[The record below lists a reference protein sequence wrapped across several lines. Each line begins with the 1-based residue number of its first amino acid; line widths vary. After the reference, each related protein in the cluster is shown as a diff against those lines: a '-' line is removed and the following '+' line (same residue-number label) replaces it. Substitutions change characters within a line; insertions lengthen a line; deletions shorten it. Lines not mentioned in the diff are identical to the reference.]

1 MAAPPG
7 TTATGPGEGGLA
19 GWATDLMAG
28 FGAPGAG
35 FVVAL
40 ENVFPPIP
48 SEVILPL
55 AGFAAGRGEFS
66 VLSAIAWTTGGS
78 VVGAVALYLVG
89 MLAPQHRVRQALSR
103 IPMVD
108 ARDVRRAEDWF
119 DRHGR
124 WAVFLGRMVP
134 GIRSLV
140 SLPAGARRMRWWE
153 FGVLT
158 ALGSL
163 IWNSVFVSGG
173 YALGTRWHLV
183 ERYAG
188 VVQTVVLVLLG
199 ALVVVML
206 SKRYRRHR
214 AARTAAAA
222 TLRTS
227 SRRPPAARRR

>member
-1 MAAPPG
+1 MLL
-7 TTATGPGEGGLA
+7 TAGGGLA
-19 GWATDLMAG
+19 GWATDLMAS

-35 FVVAL
+35 IIVAL

-78 VVGAVALYLVG
+78 VVGAIALYLVG
-89 MLAPQHRVRQALSR
+89 MLAPEHRVRQALSR
-103 IPMVD
+103 IPMVHLE
-108 ARDVRRAEDWF
+108 DVRRAEAWF

-153 FGVLT
+153 FGLLT

-163 IWNSVFVSGG
+163 IWNTVFVYGG
-173 YALGTRWHLV
+173 YALGTRWYLV
-183 ERYAG
+183 ERYSG
-188 VVQTVVLVLLG
+188 VFQVVVLVLLV
-199 ALVVVML
+199 ALVAFML
-206 SKRYRRHR
+206 VKRYRRHR
-214 AARTAAAA
+214 ERVRVMNAPTEVIE
-222 TLRTS
+222 
-227 SRRPPAARRR
+227 RPGR

>member
-1 MAAPPG
+1 MVL
-7 TTATGPGEGGLA
+7 TAGGGLA
-19 GWATDLMAG
+19 GWATDLMAS

-35 FVVAL
+35 VIVAL

-48 SEVILPL
+48 SEIVLPL

-89 MLAPQHRVRQALSR
+89 MLAPEHRVRQALAR
-103 IPMVD
+103 IPMVHVE
-108 ARDVRRAEDWF
+108 DVRRAEVWF

-124 WAVFLGRMVP
+124 WAVLLGRMVP

-153 FGVLT
+153 FGLLT

-163 IWNSVFVSGG
+163 IWNTVFVYGG

-183 ERYAG
+183 EQYAG
-188 VVQTVVLVLLG
+188 VFQTVVLVLLA
-199 ALVVVML
+199 ALVAFML
-206 SKRYRRHR
+206 VKRFRRHR
-214 AARTAAAA
+214 ERVRAMNAPTE
-222 TLRTS
+222 LIE
-227 SRRPPAARRR
+227 RPGD

>member
-1 MAAPPG
+1 MAA
-7 TTATGPGEGGLA
+7 TATAPGGGGLV
-19 GWATDLMAG
+19 GWATDLVAAL
-28 FGAPGAG
+28 GAPGAG

-66 VLSAIAWTTGGS
+66 VLSAVAWTTGGS

-89 MLAPQHRVRQALSR
+89 MLAPEHRVRQALSR
-103 IPMVD
+103 IPMVHLE
-108 ARDVRRAEDWF
+108 DVQRAEGWF

-140 SLPAGARRMRWWE
+140 SLPAGARRMPWWE
-153 FGVLT
+153 FGLLT
-158 ALGSL
+158 LGGSL
-163 IWNSVFVSGG
+163 IWNSVFVYGG
-173 YALGTRWHLV
+173 YALGSRWHLV
-183 ERYAG
+183 EQYSG
-188 VVQTVVLVLLG
+188 VFQVVVLVLLA

-206 SKRYRRHR
+206 LKRYRRHR
-214 AARTAAAA
+214 RKVKAAQAPDA
-222 TLRTS
+222 
-227 SRRPPAARRR
+227 

>member
-1 MAAPPG
+1 MEPTAAAPG
-7 TTATGPGEGGLA
+7 GGGLA
-19 GWATDLMAG
+19 GWATELMAA

-35 FVVAL
+35 VIVAL

-89 MLAPQHRVRQALSR
+89 MLAPGHRVRQALSR
-103 IPMVD
+103 IPMVHLE
-108 ARDVRRAEDWF
+108 DVRRAEGWF

-134 GIRSLV
+134 GVRSLV
-140 SLPAGARRMRWWE
+140 SLPAGSRRMPWWE
-153 FGVLT
+153 FGLLT

-163 IWNSVFVSGG
+163 VWNTVFVYGG
-173 YALGTRWHLV
+173 YALGTRWYLV
-183 ERYAG
+183 EQYSG
-188 VVQTVVLVLLG
+188 VFQVVVLVALA
-199 ALVVVML
+199 ALVVLML
-206 SKRYRRHR
+206 VKRYRRHR
-214 AARTAAAA
+214 RTVRAMNAP
-222 TLRTS
+222 TELIE
-227 SRRPPAARRR
+227 RPEP